1 MDSDALKLCLVTGVI
16 AVALYYRAS
25 VKGTVGRRIT
35 PYRDPLVPEN
45 FHRVCEY
52 ERDRREIV
60 WILLATDQ
68 YSREIAEY
76 MTANLGWKFTF
87 VVPGP
92 GPGHKGSQRVLEFYQ
107 RVEIEEAIRRAYCI
121 FAGPGVIEAAAS
133 TARNSKLPLVIVTS
147 VGVAEW
153 IPIVEKFT
161 KEIYIVNSLRSADR
175 VNSQLGRPSFL
186 LPPPVFPK
194 QFITHTSRK
203 FITLVPYGA
212 LATAA
217 EIVAAAP
224 QFEFRIVGGEH
235 NLQEVYN
242 QTGILCVLETP
253 EQFCRIA
260 IEAAA
265 SGIPCVGTGG
275 NGLKEAMGDAAIY
288 VPNKVGDIVGAL
300 SRLKNDPLAYK
311 AAADAA
317 FKHAASLDPVRTFDE
332 FSSWLLD
339 LSLLYAGDSS
349 GTI

>member
-1 MDSDALKLCLVTGVI
+1 MDSDALKVCLVVGVI
-16 AVALYYRAS
+16 AAALFYRAS

-52 ERDRREIV
+52 EKDRRTIV

-68 YSREIAEY
+68 YSREIAGY
-76 MTANLGWKFTF
+76 MGANLGWKFTF
-87 VVPGP
+87 VVPP
-92 GPGHKGSQRVLEFYQ
+92 QENKADPRVLEFYQ
-107 RVEIEEAIRRAYCI
+107 RTEVEKAIQHAYCI
-121 FAGPGVIEAAAS
+121 FSGPGVIETAAS
-133 TARNSKLPLVIVTS
+133 TARNSKLPLVLVTS
-147 VGVAEW
+147 VGIAEW
-153 IPIVEKFT
+153 IPVAEKFT

-212 LATAA
+212 LGVAD

-224 QFEFRIVGGEH
+224 QFEFTIVGSKD
-235 NLQEVYN
+235 NLHEVYS

-339 LSLLYAGDSS
+339 RRAF
-349 GTI
+349 